1 MSQGQTLSRRLA
13 DQNGPRHPEVLLLLA
28 ANSETFNVLI
38 SEKGGGGGGGRHGD
52 MSSLVALAYGVGL
65 IWNGIH
71 FHGLKKS
78 G

>member
-13 DQNGPRHPEVLLLLA
+13 DQNDPRHPEVLLLLA

-38 SEKGGGGGGGRHGD
+38 SEKGGGGRGGRHGD
-52 MSSLVALAYGVGL
+52 MSSIVASLYRVGL

-71 FHGLKKS
+71 FRGLKKS